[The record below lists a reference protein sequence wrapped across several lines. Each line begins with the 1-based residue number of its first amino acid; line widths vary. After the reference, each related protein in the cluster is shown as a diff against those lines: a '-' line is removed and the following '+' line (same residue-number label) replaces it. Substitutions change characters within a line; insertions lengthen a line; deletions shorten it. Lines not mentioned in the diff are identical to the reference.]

1 MNNATADS
9 VNTKPPTTKP
19 NWFVVAS
26 SARSM
31 RSPMPYLPPSKP
43 ARDDADASLESSV
56 EAPSSS
62 SPEARVVT
70 SKMRPLH
77 DRSTTRARG
86 GHARRRDKCDE
97 SCRVNRAHSPNARQ
111 RGAL

>member
-56 EAPSSS
+56 EARPSS

-70 SKMRPLH
+70 CRKCARF
-77 DRSTTRARG
+77 TTVRRRACGVDARG
-86 GHARRRDKCDE
+86 VA
-97 SCRVNRAHSPNARQ
+97 SSAMNRVA
-111 RGAL
+111 